1 MSGGYN
7 PKVSN
12 PRLSNNITQMRSND
26 RQVPFFFGGS
36 QTPIAL
42 SLPIGSFSGSGFSKG
57 SASLTRPNDM
67 DFTTKKGDKVYHRD
81 GKEIRK
87 LRMPFMKK

>member
-12 PRLSNNITQMRSND
+12 PRLSNNIPQMRSEEF
-26 RQVPFFFGGS
+26 QTPFFFGGS

-42 SLPIGSFSGSGFSKG
+42 GLPAGSFSGSGMKGLRHTGGNGLYAGKARGGRVYGGRIFS
-57 SASLTRPNDM
+57 L
-67 DFTTKKGDKVYHRD
+67 
-81 GKEIRK
+81 GKR
-87 LRMPFMKK
+87 